1 MNLKQ
6 QSVRGLPGVGPAKE
20 HALAALGIH
29 SIHDL
34 LHYFPFRYEDRQIR
48 PLAEWQDGA
57 RVTVRA
63 VVSGNAI
70 VRWRGAKSMLT
81 ARLRVDGQHLVLCT
95 WFSQHYLKSRLTD
108 GRLLIVTGRWD
119 AKTQRIVAAETSFD
133 VAEPRGGANG
143 LLPVYRANK
152 EIGSRQIHQLI
163 GKAIDLHA
171 DELPDVLPYAL
182 AKKYRLWNHRDAVVA
197 MHRPRSAEDLRQARR
212 CLAFEEF
219 LLFQIQLHWF
229 RMHRKESAGVARRV
243 PDDAVDRFARFLP
256 APLTD
261 AQRRACM
268 DILHDLQADRA
279 MARLVQG
286 DVGSGKTWV
295 ALFACYAAYLAGF
308 QAALMAPTEILAEQH
323 AREAERVLTSAG
335 ISIRLLT
342 GSVGSKARREILEGL
357 ACGAIHLV
365 VGTHALLT
373 EDVTF
378 CNLGLIATDEQHRFG
393 VSQRSALR
401 SKGASPD
408 VLMLSATPIPRTLA
422 LAVYGDMDV
431 SLLDELP
438 KGRQPIETIA
448 LSKHQEAQAI
458 RFIRRELAAGRQA
471 YIVTPAIEQSET
483 VDFTA
488 LLDVFDKLS
497 EELVGF
503 RLGLLHGKMA
513 ADEKDRIMRAF
524 RDGEI
529 DALVATTVI
538 EVGIDVKN
546 ATVMAIYNAERFG
559 LAQLHQLRG
568 RVGRGSHKSYCI
580 LLSEANNETAHA
592 RIQTMLDTQDGFR
605 IAERDLELRGP
616 GEFLGVRQSGLP
628 QFAVGDIVQDQR
640 MMSVARDEAARLLAS
655 DSFWYSPATEA
666 LREAVQVPVEET
678 VYRD

>member
-6 QSVRGLPGVGPAKE
+6 QSVRDLPGVGPAKE

-29 SIHDL
+29 SIHDV

-48 PLAEWQDGA
+48 PLVEWEDGS

-63 VVSGNAI
+63 VVSGNAV
-70 VRWRGAKSMLT
+70 VRWRGSKSILS

-108 GRLLIVTGRWD
+108 GRLLVVTGRWD
-119 AKTQRIVAAETSFD
+119 AKAQRIVAVETSFD
-133 VAEPRGGANG
+133 VSEPRSKG

-152 EIGSRQIHQLI
+152 ELGSRQIHQLI
-163 GKAIDLHA
+163 GKALDLHA
-171 DELPDVLPYAL
+171 DQLLDVLPYTL
-182 AKKYRLWNHRDAVVA
+182 VQKYRLWSHRDAVIA

-212 CLAFEEF
+212 RLAFEEF

-229 RMHRKESAGVARRV
+229 RMHRKDSTGVARHV
-243 PDDAVDRFARFLP
+243 PDDAVERFASLLP

-261 AQRRACM
+261 AQKRACL
-268 DILHDLQADRA
+268 DILRDLQGDRA
-279 MARLVQG
+279 MARLIQG

-295 ALFACYAAYLAGF
+295 ALFACYAAHLAGC

-323 AREAERVLTSAG
+323 AREAERVLG
-335 ISIRLLT
+335 RDGVFVRLLT

-357 ACGAIHLV
+357 ASGTIDVV

-401 SKGASPD
+401 SKGTSPD

-431 SLLDELP
+431 SSLDELP
-438 KGRQPIETIA
+438 KGRQPIQTIA
-448 LSKHQEAQAI
+448 LSMSQEAEAI
-458 RFIRRELAAGRQA
+458 RLIRRELSAGRQA
-471 YIVTPAIEQSET
+471 YIVTPAIEQSEAA
-483 VDFTA
+483 DFTA
-488 LLDVFDKLS
+488 LLDVFDKLR
-497 EELVGF
+497 EELAGF
-503 RLGLLHGKMA
+503 RVGLLHGKMVV
-513 ADEKDRIMRAF
+513 DEKEGVMRAF

-568 RVGRGSHKSYCI
+568 RVGRGSYKSYCI
-580 LLSEANNETAHA
+580 LLSEANNETAQA

-628 QFAVGDIVQDQR
+628 QFAVGDLIQDHR
-640 MMSVARDEAARLLAS
+640 IMSVARDEAAQLLAS

-666 LREAVQVPVEET
+666 LREAVQVPIDET